1 MTIIKYKQ
9 IQSYS
14 ELIMSRQIPSLN
26 LKKKKK
32 QNARKSTDITV
43 IEIIL

>member
-26 LKKKKK
+26 LKKKKNK
-32 QNARKSTDITV
+32 MQEKVLI
-43 IEIIL
+43 